1 MGARGHFY
9 FGATSN
15 RKRGLT
21 ARPGFVR
28 MAHMIVKEVSGRRGV
43 FVTFEGPEGAGKT
56 TQIDLLDA
64 ALRARGVA
72 VTRTREPGGD
82 PVGERVREL
91 LLHQGMSAPAELLL
105 FAAARAQNVHRVVRP
120 ALDAG
125 HVVLCDRYT
134 DSTLAYQGYGRGLP
148 TDLLDRVNAFATD
161 GLRPDR
167 TLLFDLPSAE
177 GLARQKAEDQN
188 RLDREDSA
196 FHERVRHGYRE
207 IAREDPERFVV
218 IDASA
223 PVAEVAARVQAVVFA
238 LLP

>member
-1 MGARGHFY
+1 
-9 FGATSN
+9 
-15 RKRGLT
+15 
-21 ARPGFVR
+21 
-28 MAHMIVKEVSGRRGV
+28 MAHMIVNEVSGRRGV

-64 ALRARGVA
+64 ALRDRGVA

-134 DSTLAYQGYGRGLP
+134 DSTLAYQGYLTEWRRRG
-148 TDLLDRVNAFATD
+148 NFAT
-161 GLRPDR
+161 
-167 TLLFDLPSAE
+167 
-177 GLARQKAEDQN
+177 
-188 RLDREDSA
+188 
-196 FHERVRHGYRE
+196 
-207 IAREDPERFVV
+207 AREPD
-218 IDASA
+218 
-223 PVAEVAARVQAVVFA
+223 
-238 LLP
+238 